1 MTGLLK
7 IDIAES
13 VEELR
18 DLMKQQETSLNFAKV
33 QSLYLLKINAVE
45 TVRYLAILVGRSERT
60 AHRWLSSYREGGI
73 ERLLWEPEP
82 QGRPKKV
89 SVEEV
94 AMIQNELKDP
104 QGFTSYKEIHFWAS
118 IFQGIEASYMTIY
131 RLVKEELQA
140 KLKVARPQCLKQL
153 PGEVE
158 AFKNNLPTALK
169 ELQEKESE
177 KIKKY
182 EKVRYW
188 CQDESRF
195 GCHTIVR
202 RKITL
207 KGVKPIGTFQYN
219 FKVTWMYGAIEP
231 RSGQSFFYEFSH
243 LDGNCFNQFLR
254 LFSESFPEE
263 LHIIQVDNA
272 PAHISS
278 ELIVPDNVILFY
290 QPSHCP
296 EVNPIERLWLYLK
309 NFLCWQSFD
318 SLDNLRAKL
327 YPILNSLSHD
337 TIGYLTG
344 WSWILRSLYLS
355 GL

>member
-7 IDIAES
+7 IDIVES

-33 QSLYLLKINAVE
+33 QSLYLLKINVVE

-104 QGFTSYKEIHFWAS
+104 QGFTSYKEVHFWAS

-182 EKVRYW
+182 EKVRYR

-219 FKVTWMYGAIEP
+219 FKVTWMYGAGNVKRIVSGKNQRGK
-231 RSGQSFFYEFSH
+231 RSGNSMAK
-243 LDGNCFNQFLR
+243 R
-254 LFSESFPEE
+254 
-263 LHIIQVDNA
+263 
-272 PAHISS
+272 
-278 ELIVPDNVILFY
+278 
-290 QPSHCP
+290 
-296 EVNPIERLWLYLK
+296 
-309 NFLCWQSFD
+309 
-318 SLDNLRAKL
+318 LRAAFQ
-327 YPILNSLSHD
+327 
-337 TIGYLTG
+337 
-344 WSWILRSLYLS
+344 
-355 GL
+355 